1 MYLSDSDIKKAIDC
15 KDITISDFDIKRLQ
29 PVSYDILLGNKFF
42 LTETHR
48 DGYIDPHN
56 KKFPKAREIHVN
68 DKDHFIIHPGVS
80 VLAWSRDY
88 FGSDKYLIQLSGKS
102 SLARIGLIVHNT
114 AGIVNPGDYLNITLE
129 LYNLNS
135 IPILLRPGM
144 EIAQLTFSK
153 ISTEPKKV
161 YSRQTGKYVDEEVR
175 QKKVVK
181 RVVKK
186 KTKAGI
192 KKKKISKQKK

>member
-1 MYLSDSDIKKAIDC
+1 MYLSDFDIKKAVENG
-15 KDITISDFDIKRLQ
+15 DITLSDFDIKRLQ
-29 PVSYDILLGNKFF
+29 PVSYDILLGNNFF

-48 DGYIDPHN
+48 DGHIDPHN
-56 KKFPKAREIHVN
+56 KKFPKAREIHI
-68 DKDHFIIHPGVS
+68 KDREKFVIHPGVS

-135 IPILLRPGM
+135 IPIILRPGM

-153 ISTEPKKV
+153 ISTEPRKAYLRK
-161 YSRQTGKYVDEEVR
+161 TGKYVDEEVR
-175 QKKVVK
+175 QKKVAK
-181 RVVKK
+181 RMVKK
-186 KTKAGI
+186 KTKTTV
-192 KKKKISKQKK
+192 KKKKTLKDKK